1 MATDI
6 AKTQGQDRD
15 DPDTLP
21 SYAHVGQQQQQQS
34 TPVQVASGSEEH
46 QRSLET
52 AKGKK
57 WLTLFVKSRANNP
70 SSPVFFEGDIV
81 SGRVEL
87 DLDKAE
93 SSREVTVTVSLSIPV
108 LYTTHPG

>member
-1 MATDI
+1 MATGI
-6 AKTQGQDRD
+6 AKTQGQVLEE
-15 DPDTLP
+15 PDALP
-21 SYAHVGQQQQQQS
+21 SYAHVREQQQQHS
-34 TPVQVASGSEEH
+34 TPVPVTSGEH

-57 WLTLFVKSRANNP
+57 WLTLFVKSRANN
-70 SSPVFFEGDIV
+70 SSLPIFLEGDIV

-93 SSREVTVTVSLSIPV
+93 SSKGVTVTVSVPLTCP
-108 LYTTHPG
+108 YG

>member
-1 MATDI
+1 MATGI
-6 AKTQGQDRD
+6 TKTQGQVRD
-15 DPDTLP
+15 EPDALP
-21 SYAHVGQQQQQQS
+21 SYAHVREQQQQS
-34 TPVQVASGSEEH
+34 TPVGAASGSGEH

-57 WLTLFVKSRANNP
+57 WLTLFVKSRANN
-70 SSPVFFEGDIV
+70 SSLPVFLEGDIV

-93 SSREVTVTVSLSIPV
+93 SSKGVTVIVSLSFPV
-108 LYTTHPG
+108 LRTT